1 MTANEKIRLTLDLT
15 KQLDER
21 LEKLKHIT
29 GAASKADVV
38 REALRLY
45 EYLVS
50 RSAEGASFHVEHNGK
65 IERLVILGLTTL
77 DRPHG

>member
-1 MTANEKIRLTLDLT
+1 MTASEKIRLTLDLT
-15 KQLDER
+15 KPLDER

-29 GAASKADVV
+29 GSASKADVV

-50 RSAEGASFHVEHNGK
+50 RSAVGASFYVEQDGK
-65 IERLVILGLTTL
+65 NERLVILGLTPL
-77 DRPHG
+77 DLPHK